1 MDNFRKHNTPRKSSR
16 GGIDGFANRPG
27 RATNQVTRRGSIASA
42 SKPIARVDDFKGKDG
57 FRPIAQNK
65 LNSNQASPVSAEG
78 GRRQSQAIASGM
90 KLDLPRSSGEKS
102 KKRGKKKF
110 VLRAG
115 IALFLVVF
123 IVSGLFFGNAYL
135 KAKKIF
141 GGGGNAPA
149 LDANVDPAKLKGEG
163 DGRVNVLML
172 GKGGAGHEG
181 ADLTDTI
188 LVMSIDPIQKDASM
202 LSIPRDFWVKTDTG
216 QSKINAVY
224 ANAKYK
230 VLNGKKTSDIKERA
244 EQAGL
249 AAIESEVEEVFGVPI
264 HYHVMVDFAA
274 FEKAINTVGG
284 IDINVTKNGVV
295 YERLYN
301 TVTRKNY
308 ILDVKEGRQHF
319 NGERAL
325 FYARSRHTSARGDF
339 DRAERQR
346 AVILG
351 LKDKVTSAGTYGNPV
366 KINQLVN
373 EFGDHVRSNLSTGE
387 VLRVYDIMKGIESS
401 KIGSLGLADP
411 PNVVVE
417 TGMINGQSVVRP
429 IAGIYD
435 YTAIQSFVR
444 NALKDGYIKNEN
456 ASIAVYNGSTV
467 TGLAGKRADEL
478 KSFGYNITTVANA
491 PTKDYA
497 QTTLID
503 LTGGQKKYT
512 KNYLEKRLKVTATT
526 TLPPGINANG
536 AEFVIILG
544 QNESISQ

>member
-1 MDNFRKHNTPRKSSR
+1 MDNFRKHSTPRKSSR

-27 RATNQVTRRGSIASA
+27 RATNQVTRRGSIASTA
-42 SKPIARVDDFKGKDG
+42 KPIARVDDFKGKDG

-65 LNSNQASPVSAEG
+65 LQANTGTPAVRGS
-78 GRRQSQAIASGM
+78 RKQTDAIASGM
-90 KLDLPRSSGEKS
+90 KLDLPRSSGEKN
-102 KKRGKKKF
+102 KKRNKKKII
-110 VLRAG
+110 LRSG
-115 IALFLVVF
+115 IALFLVIFVGC
-123 IVSGLFFGNAYL
+123 GLFFGNTYL
-135 KAKKIF
+135 KAKKVF

-149 LDANVDPAKLKGEG
+149 LDANVDPTKLKGEG

-230 VLNGKKTSDIKERA
+230 VLNGKKTADINNRA

-295 YERLYN
+295 YERLWN
-301 TVTRKNY
+301 PTTRKNY

-319 NGERAL
+319 DGERAL

-366 KINQLVN
+366 KVNQLVN

-387 VLRVYDIMKGIESS
+387 VLRVYDIMKGIDSS

-411 PNVVVE
+411 PNVLVN
-417 TGMINGQSVVRP
+417 TGMINGQSVVQP
-429 IAGIYD
+429 IAGLYD
-435 YTAIQSFVR
+435 YSAIQSFVR
-444 NALKDGYIKNEN
+444 NSLKDGYIKNEN
-456 ASIAVYNGSTV
+456 ASIAVFNGSTI

-544 QNESISQ
+544 QNESTSQ

>member
-1 MDNFRKHNTPRKSSR
+1 M
-16 GGIDGFANRPG
+16 DGFAHRPG
-27 RATNQVTRRGSIASA
+27 RANQVTRRGSIAGA
-42 SKPIARVDDFKGKDG
+42 AKPIARVDDFRGKDG
-57 FRPIAQNK
+57 FRPVAQNK
-65 LNSNQASPVSAEG
+65 LTSNNPVANPHG
-78 GRRQSQAIASGM
+78 GRGSSEPMGSGM
-90 KLDLPRSSGEKS
+90 KLDLPKSSGEKHKKRS
-102 KKRGKKKF
+102 KKKI
-110 VLRAG
+110 VLRVMVS
-115 IALFLVVF
+115 LFLVLFVLG
-123 IVSGLFFGNAYL
+123 GLLFGNAYL

-141 GGGGNAPA
+141 SGGGNAPA
-149 LDANVDPAKLKGEG
+149 LDANVDPTKLKGEG

-172 GKGGAGHEG
+172 GKGGAGHDG

-188 LVMSIDPIQKDASM
+188 LIMSIDPIQKDASM
-202 LSIPRDFWVKTDTG
+202 LSIPRDFWVKTDAG

-230 VLNGKKTSDIKERA
+230 VLNGKKTSDINERA

-249 AAIESEVEEVFGVPI
+249 AAIETEVEEVFGVPI
-264 HYHVMVDFAA
+264 HYHVMVDFTA

-284 IDINVTKNGVV
+284 VDINVAKSGVV
-295 YERLYN
+295 YERLWN
-301 TVTRKNY
+301 PVTRKNY
-308 ILDVKEGRQHF
+308 VLDVKEGRQHF
-319 NGERAL
+319 DGERAL

-346 AVILG
+346 AVILA
-351 LKDKVTSAGTYGNPV
+351 LKDKVMSAGTYGNPV

-373 EFGDHVRSNLSTGE
+373 EFGDHVRSNLTTGE
-387 VLRVYDIMKGIESS
+387 VLRVYDIMKGIDST
-401 KIGSLGLADP
+401 KVGSLGLADP
-411 PNVVVE
+411 PNVLVN
-417 TGMINGQSVVRP
+417 TGMINGQSVVQP
-429 IAGIYD
+429 IAGLYN

-444 NALKDGYIKNEN
+444 NSLKDGYIKNEN
-456 ASIAVYNGSTV
+456 ASIAVFNGSTV

-503 LTGGQKKYT
+503 LTNGQKKYT

-526 TLPPGINANG
+526 TLPQGINANG

-544 QNESISQ
+544 QNESTN

>member
-1 MDNFRKHNTPRKSSR
+1 MDNFRKHNAPRKSSR
-16 GGIDGFANRPG
+16 GGMDGFANRPG
-27 RATNQVTRRGSIASA
+27 RANQVTRRGSIAGA
-42 SKPIARVDDFKGKDG
+42 AKPIARVDDFKGKDG
-57 FRPIAQNK
+57 FRPVAQNK
-65 LNSNQASPVSAEG
+65 MTSNSPAAGSHGNRRSAEPMG
-78 GRRQSQAIASGM
+78 SGM
-90 KLDLPRSSGEKS
+90 KLDLPKSSGEKHKKRS
-102 KKRGKKKF
+102 KKKI
-110 VLRAG
+110 VLRVMIG
-115 IALFLVVF
+115 LFLVVF
-123 IVSGLFFGNAYL
+123 ISGGFLFGNAYL

-141 GGGGNAPA
+141 SGGGNAPA
-149 LDANVDPAKLKGEG
+149 LDANVDPTKLKGEG

-172 GKGGAGHEG
+172 GKGGAGHDG

-188 LVMSIDPIQKDASM
+188 LIMSIDPIQKDASM
-202 LSIPRDFWVKTDTG
+202 LSIPRDFWVKTEAG

-230 VLNGKKTSDIKERA
+230 VLNGKKTSDINDRA

-249 AAIESEVEEVFGVPI
+249 AAIETEVEEVFGVPI

-284 IDINVTKNGVV
+284 VDINVTKDGVV
-295 YERLYN
+295 YERLWN
-301 TVTRKNY
+301 PTTRKNY
-308 ILDVKEGRQHF
+308 VLDVKEGRQHF
-319 NGERAL
+319 DGERAL

-346 AVILG
+346 AVILA
-351 LKDKVTSAGTYGNPV
+351 LKDKVMSAGTYGNPV

-373 EFGDHVRSNLSTGE
+373 EFGDHVRSNLTTGE
-387 VLRVYDIMKGIESS
+387 VLRVYDIMKGIDST
-401 KIGSLGLADP
+401 KVGSLGLADP
-411 PNVVVE
+411 PNVLVN
-417 TGMINGQSVVRP
+417 TGMINGQSVVQP
-429 IAGIYD
+429 IAGLYD

-444 NALKDGYIKNEN
+444 NSLKDGYIKNEN
-456 ASIAVYNGSTV
+456 ASIAVFNGSTV

-503 LTGGQKKYT
+503 LTNGQKKYT

-526 TLPPGINANG
+526 TLPAGINANG

-544 QNESISQ
+544 QNESAN

>member
-1 MDNFRKHNTPRKSSR
+1 MDNFRKHNAPRKSSR

-27 RATNQVTRRGSIASA
+27 RANQVTRRGSIAGA
-42 SKPIARVDDFKGKDG
+42 AKPIARVDDFRGKDG
-57 FRPIAQNK
+57 FRPIAQNN
-65 LNSNQASPVSAEG
+65 LTSNNPAVSSHG
-78 GRRQSQAIASGM
+78 GRKPAQQVGSGM
-90 KLDLPRSSGEKS
+90 KLDLPKSSGEKHKKRS
-102 KKRGKKKF
+102 KKKIVFRVMIG
-110 VLRAG
+110 
-115 IALFLVVF
+115 LFLVGFVAG
-123 IVSGLFFGNAYL
+123 GLLFGNAYL

-149 LDANVDPAKLKGEG
+149 LDANVDPTKLKGEG

-172 GKGGAGHEG
+172 GKGGAGHDG

-188 LVMSIDPIQKDASM
+188 LIMSIDPIQKDASM
-202 LSIPRDFWVKTDTG
+202 LSIPRDFWVKTDAG

-230 VLNGKKTSDIKERA
+230 VLNGKKTSDINQRA

-249 AAIESEVEEVFGVPI
+249 AAIETEVEEVFGVPI

-284 IDINVTKNGVV
+284 IDINVTKDGVV
-295 YERLYN
+295 YERLWN
-301 TVTRKNY
+301 PVTRKNY
-308 ILDVKEGRQHF
+308 VLDVKEGRQHF

-346 AVILG
+346 AVILA
-351 LKDKVTSAGTYGNPV
+351 LKDKVMSAGTYGNPV

-373 EFGDHVRSNLSTGE
+373 EFGDHVRSNLTTGE
-387 VLRVYDIMKGIESS
+387 VLRVYDIMKGIDST
-401 KIGSLGLADP
+401 KVGSLGLADP
-411 PNVVVE
+411 PNVLVD
-417 TGMINGQSVVRP
+417 TGMINGQSVVKP
-429 IAGIYD
+429 IAGLYD

-444 NALKDGYIKNEN
+444 NSLKDGYIKNEN
-456 ASIAVYNGSTV
+456 ASIAVFNGSTV

-503 LTGGQKKYT
+503 LTNGQKKYT

-526 TLPPGINANG
+526 TLPTGINANG

-544 QNESISQ
+544 QNESASQ

>member
-1 MDNFRKHNTPRKSSR
+1 MDNFRKHTTPRKSSR
-16 GGIDGFANRPG
+16 GGTDGFAKLPR
-27 RATNQVTRRGSIASA
+27 RTDQVIRRGSIGSDTRPV
-42 SKPIARVDDFKGKDG
+42 SRIDNFKGKEG
-57 FRPIAQNK
+57 FRTVDHSK
-65 LNSNQASPVSAEG
+65 LNPMKTAPVASRSVRRPTSAVPAG
-78 GRRQSQAIASGM
+78 GM
-90 KLDLPRSSGEKS
+90 KLDLPKSSGEKH
-102 KKRGKKKF
+102 KKRSRKKLL
-110 VLRAG
+110 LRTG
-115 IALFLVVF
+115 TALFLVVF
-123 IVSGLFFGNAYL
+123 ILGGIFFGNAYL

-149 LDANVDPAKLKGEG
+149 LDANVDPTKLKGEG

-172 GKGGAGHEG
+172 GKGGPGHDG

-188 LVMSIDPIQKDASM
+188 LIMSIDPIQKDASM

-230 VLNGKKTSDIKERA
+230 VLNGKKTPDVNDRA

-249 AAIESEVEEVFGVPI
+249 AAIETEIEEVFGVPI
-264 HYHVMVDFAA
+264 HYNVMIDFAA

-284 IDINVTKNGVV
+284 IDINVTKDSAV
-295 YERLYN
+295 YERLWN
-301 TVTRKNY
+301 PITRKNY
-308 ILDVKEGRQHF
+308 VLDVKPGQQHF
-319 NGERAL
+319 DGERAL

-339 DRAERQR
+339 ARAERQR

-351 LKDKVTSAGTYGNPV
+351 LKDKVMSAGTYGNPV

-387 VLRVYDIMKGIESS
+387 VLRVYDIMKSIDSS

-411 PNVVVE
+411 PNVLVE
-417 TGMINGQSVVRP
+417 TGMVNGQSVVKP
-429 IAGIYD
+429 IAGTYD
-435 YTAIQSFVR
+435 YTAIRSFVR
-444 NALKDGYIKNEN
+444 NSLKDGYIKNEN
-456 ASIAVYNGSTV
+456 ASIAVYNGSTI
-467 TGLAGKRADEL
+467 TGMAGKRADEL

-491 PTKDYA
+491 PTKDYGR
-497 QTTLID
+497 TTLVD
-503 LTGGQKKYT
+503 LTNGKKKYT

-526 TLPPGINANG
+526 TLPPGIDAAG

-544 QNESISQ
+544 QNESASQ